1 MNEKVKLSQLVRGIQ
16 DAIGSRFDG
25 ELIWVTAQITNVK
38 RDEFSRRC
46 YLSLEEYDSGQKT
59 ADIRGVFWSNYFDE
73 IKKFEQATGQAFKN
87 GIEITCR
94 VKVKF
99 HTVYGLSVDIV
110 QIDVAH
116 TLGSLELQRQQTL
129 ERLIKENPN
138 TIQLY
143 DGVYRTFN
151 NRLLLQP
158 VISKI
163 ALITAPNSDGQRD
176 FQQEL
181 SKNKHG
187 YNFEVTEY
195 LTTIQGDT
203 AHRLIYEQ
211 LKKVEESGENF
222 DAVAIVRGG
231 GSQTDFKP
239 FDDYELCRYVAGFPV
254 PVFTGIGHDRNQS
267 IVDLMAREQKTP
279 TKVAAMFVDHNL
291 QFENQVIEMRTALHS
306 AVSDQLQRAKQSV
319 DHARR
324 IVRLSSPEAILNRGF
339 AIVRQGDKI
348 IADPGLIRENESMQ
362 TILKDTIIHSI
373 VNGKTK
379 K

>member
-1 MNEKVKLSQLVRGIQ
+1 MVEKVKLSYLVRRIQ

-46 YLSLEEYDSGQKT
+46 YLSLEEYEGAQKT

-73 IKKFEQATGQAFKN
+73 INKFEQATGQIFKN

-99 HTVYGLSVDIV
+99 HTVFGLSVDIV
-110 QIDVAH
+110 QIDIAH
-116 TLGSLELQRQQTL
+116 TLGSLELLRRQTL
-129 ERLIKENPN
+129 ERLLKENPN
-138 TIQLY
+138 TIQLF

-187 YNFEVTEY
+187 YSFKVTEY

-203 AHRLIYEQ
+203 AHRLIFDQ
-211 LKKVEESGENF
+211 LKKVEESGEIF

-239 FDDYELCRYVAGFPV
+239 FDDYELCRYVAQFPV

-267 IVDLMAREQKTP
+267 IIDLMAREQKTP
-279 TKVAAMFVDHNL
+279 TKVAAMFIDHNL
-291 QFENQVIEMRTALHS
+291 QFENRVIELRAAMHS
-306 AVSDQLQRAKQSV
+306 AVANQVQQAKQSI

-324 IVRLSSPEAILNRGF
+324 LVKLSSPQAILNRGF
-339 AIVRQGDKI
+339 AIVMQGDKVI
-348 IADPGLIRENESMQ
+348 VDPGLIQENEPMQ
-362 TILKDTIIHSI
+362 TILKDTIIHST

-379 K
+379 T